1 MNYIAL
7 FRGINVGGKN
17 RVKMA
22 DLKEIFNGLGCQD
35 VVSYIQSGN
44 LIFSTDEAI
53 EVLAAKVAVCFMQ
66 RFGFETTVVY
76 LTKEKFL
83 QVIEDLPFSA
93 TEILHTEEKNPKV
106 AHLYV
111 GFSAEQITSASL
123 LMESERA
130 VVAGKQVYFLMDDS
144 LHFSK
149 IVPKIAKD
157 SKSMTLRNWKT
168 VLKLAD
174 LLEK

>member
-44 LIFSTDEAI
+44 LIFS
-53 EVLAAKVAVCFMQ
+53 
-66 RFGFETTVVY
+66 
-76 LTKEKFL
+76 KEKFL